1 MSSPK
6 HKTILVVDDDKDAAD
21 ELAKFIESEGHR
33 VLTAYDKETGLEL
46 AGKAS
51 LDIIFHDV
59 GMPGGDG
66 YMAARVLRSDSRFK
80 ATLLIA
86 IMTEDVAP
94 NSRQALLAGFDV
106 HISKPINRDALR
118 LILGRR
124 PVNTG

>member
-1 MSSPK
+1 MSTAK
-6 HKTILVVDDDKDAAD
+6 QKTILVVDDDRDAAD
-21 ELAKFIESEGHR
+21 ELANFIENEGHR
-33 VLTAYDKETGLEL
+33 VLIAYDKETGLEL
-46 AGKAS
+46 AARSS

-66 YMAARVLRSDSRFK
+66 YMAARVLRSDNRFK

-94 NSRQALLAGFDV
+94 NSRHALLAGFDV

-118 LILGRR
+118 LILGR
-124 PVNTG
+124 PAAIAG